1 MHHVEKVFFID
12 AAMLLQCLKIPSR
25 KLFKMGNQSC
35 HCRVEPISLAQL
47 NLEAF
52 SETSRK
58 NSRWIKLL
66 QGSENPFHNSLMDI
80 QALGQLQKVC
90 PKIASVFQIG
100 GKLASDQPLLWCER
114 SEGDLTS
121 DMVVQ
126 CFGEGGILV
135 EGRAIAGRV
144 VGRVAK

>member
-12 AAMLLQCLKIPSR
+12 AAMLLQRLKIASR
-25 KLFKMGNQSC
+25 KHFKIGNQSC
-35 HCRVEPISLAQL
+35 HCRVEPVSLAQL
-47 NLEAF
+47 DLEAF
-52 SETSRK
+52 SEISRK

-66 QGSENPFHNSLMDI
+66 QRPENPFHNSLTDI

-114 SEGDLTS
+114 REGDLTS